1 MPNSQQAAFYNEGMG
16 HGAFIAQ
23 CTFSG
28 LVVLADFSIETP
40 ARVIEQTNQIGAPL
54 KQAAVTGFVTW
65 TATAQTPVT
74 EGTNPVTNP
83 VIIQQGEA
91 FVEPFRGRTCWV
103 AQIGEV
109 YRAGEFWM
117 QNISGRI
124 TLSGQ

>member
-1 MPNSQQAAFYNEGMG
+1 MG

-23 CTFSG
+23 CSVSG
-28 LVVLADFSIETP
+28 LVVLSDFNIETP

-83 VIIQQGEA
+83 VIIRQGEE
-91 FVEPFRGRTCWV
+91 FLEPFQNRTCWV

-124 TLSGQ
+124 ALSGQ